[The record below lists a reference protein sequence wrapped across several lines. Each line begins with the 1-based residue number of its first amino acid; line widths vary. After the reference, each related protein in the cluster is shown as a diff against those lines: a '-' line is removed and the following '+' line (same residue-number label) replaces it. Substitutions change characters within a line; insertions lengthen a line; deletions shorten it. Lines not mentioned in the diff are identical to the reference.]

1 MNMKYQTGL
10 LIALLVVVSG
20 VVGYVAGMG
29 RTTTPVHQMP
39 DGNVMTDTSMGMHDE
54 MANMMASLEG
64 KEGDELDKAFL
75 AEMIV
80 HHEGAV
86 DMAEAVLARGKHPE
100 VKQLASNIV
109 AAQTMEIAQMKSWLK
124 TWYGE

>member
-1 MNMKYQTGL
+1 MNMKSQTGL

-20 VVGYVAGMG
+20 GVGYVVGSG
-29 RTTTPVHQMP
+29 NPRTMVHEMP
-39 DGNVMTDTSMGMHDE
+39 DGNVMMNTSMGMHDE
-54 MANMMASLEG
+54 MANMMANLDG
-64 KEGDELDKAFL
+64 KEGDELDRVFL

-100 VKQLASNIV
+100 LKELAGDIV
-109 AAQTMEIAQMKSWLK
+109 TAQTKEIAQMKGWLK